1 VLAIVCVFLG
11 HPGLHQHCG
20 RRDGHFDMLGLSLHS
35 LSCVLW
41 LQAVD
46 AWNDMI
52 TENARFMHKKFPV
65 CQEYLYTILDDL
77 MGDYQLIFDKKKK
90 KLIQLIN

>member
-1 VLAIVCVFLG
+1 
-11 HPGLHQHCG
+11 
-20 RRDGHFDMLGLSLHS
+20 MLEFSLRS
-35 LSCVLW
+35 LSYVLW

-52 TENARFMHKKFPV
+52 TGNAQFMHEKIPV
-65 CQEYLYTILDDL
+65 CQEYCYTTLAEI

-90 KLIQLIN
+90 I